1 MISIWSSK
9 MKIELYNVSVT
20 MAVPRATRGSRLL
33 NMQAGVTMLLTI
45 AALRATPLRIILSAT
60 RYLNEHAPRAATR
73 DEAHAIIHAAR
84 RAASRWPGRAA
95 CLETSLT
102 ATWVAAFTGR
112 AVTWCHGFRTQP
124 YEFHAW
130 IEVDGRP
137 VAEPSTTGVLAK
149 TLTISPTPRME
160 SR

>member
-1 MISIWSSK
+1 M
-9 MKIELYNVSVT
+9 SVT
-20 MAVPRATRGSRLL
+20 MAAPRATRGSRLL

-45 AALRATPLRIILSAT
+45 AALRATPLRFVLSAT

-73 DEAHAIIHAAR
+73 DEAHAILHAAR
-84 RAASRWPGRAA
+84 RAASYWPGRAA

-102 ATWVAAFTGR
+102 ATWLAALTGH

-130 IEVDGRP
+130 IEADGQP
-137 VAEPSTTGVLAK
+137 VAEPSTTSTLAT
-149 TLTISPTPRME
+149 TLTIPAAPRIE
-160 SR
+160 TR